1 MTRSARTLLIL
12 VVVMLCIAVD
22 QAAKHA
28 AGALDSLPPL
38 YYLGGVVRFYY
49 IENPGAFMSLGA
61 ALPAAVRFW
70 LFTVVAG
77 AALLCLIGCA
87 CMSSGLRPMTI
98 VALAMVAGGGI
109 SNIVDRVLNGG
120 AVIDFMGVNLGPLR
134 TGIFNLADAA
144 ITLGVLLL
152 LMSALRRRTR

>member
-1 MTRSARTLLIL
+1 MSPGRQTLLVAI
-12 VVVMLCIAVD
+12 VVAICIVVD
-22 QAAKHA
+22 QSAKHA

-49 IENPGAFMSLGA
+49 VENPGAFMSLGA
-61 ALPAAVRFW
+61 ALPETARFW

-77 AALLCLIGCA
+77 AALLGLIAYA
-87 CMSSGLRPMTI
+87 CMCAGLRPMAV

-109 SNIVDRVLNGG
+109 SNVIDRTYNSG
-120 AVIDFMGVNLGPLR
+120 AVIDFVGLGVGTLR

-144 ITLGVLLL
+144 ITVGMLLL
-152 LMSALRRRTR
+152 ILSAFRRHAG